1 VVEIAKMVGLHDYIE
16 TLPEK
21 YQTEIFENGSNLS
34 TGQKQL
40 LAFARAL
47 IRRPQILILDE
58 ATANIDSQAEQIIQ
72 TALAKLLEGRTAFV
86 IAHRLSTIRNADM
99 IMVIKDGVIAERGT
113 HDQLLQLNGE
123 YAALNDRGF
132 CDEE

>member
-1 VVEIAKMVGLHDYIE
+1 VTEIAKMVGLHEYIE

-58 ATANIDSQAEQIIQ
+58 ATTNIDSQAEQRIQ
-72 TALAKLLEGRTAFV
+72 TALATMLEGRTAFV
-86 IAHRLSTIRNADM
+86 IAHRLSTIKNADL
-99 IMVIKDGVIAERGT
+99 ICVFFEGEIVERGN
-113 HDQLLQLNGE
+113 HDELLALNGI
-123 YAALNDRGF
+123 YKKLHGMQNF
-132 CDEE
+132 